1 MCRPI
6 DIDGTCHNSV
16 EWLCPGSETSEATS
30 AMSMASDEAGI
41 LESGLNA
48 FVGLVSGKDVR
59 AGGLRD
65 LLFLAFGCT
74 LALGALYSCIRMM
87 SQGRLRAERTGKRGA
102 PVGSARRRAQHVV
115 LSGRETVAPISQA
128 EGDEEVEDGDGDE
141 YCEDEILGDDA
152 PALQM
157 KQPLSQSRP
166 RAPGGTA
173 LGERPSKLEAAGVT
187 KSEGETDPNSEDAL
201 LKRVAE
207 LLKDQPLADRAA
219 FHLHS

>member
-30 AMSMASDEAGI
+30 AMSMSSDEAGI

-115 LSGRETVAPISQA
+115 LS
-128 EGDEEVEDGDGDE
+128 
-141 YCEDEILGDDA
+141 
-152 PALQM
+152 
-157 KQPLSQSRP
+157 
-166 RAPGGTA
+166 
-173 LGERPSKLEAAGVT
+173 
-187 KSEGETDPNSEDAL
+187 
-201 LKRVAE
+201 
-207 LLKDQPLADRAA
+207 
-219 FHLHS
+219 